1 MVTSQNLDNLFCYS
15 SICNYLD
22 PAVKGVHL
30 EAMGKMDETKSKL
43 IECVKLQQD
52 ETVGEAMA
60 GEEAGGEVAGG
71 EAVGKEEERAEGLII
86 LHDNRKLVED
96 FYMDTSYKKEQ
107 REKYNA
113 FKDIHQERGG
123 QASDVFE
130 EDVNSEFSDSSDKDE

>member
-1 MVTSQNLDNLFCYS
+1 MQDGRDFSVGAQ
-15 SICNYLD
+15 
-22 PAVKGVHL
+22 
-30 EAMGKMDETKSKL
+30 TKTKKRHRLSCK
-43 IECVKLQQD
+43 
-52 ETVGEAMA
+52 
-60 GEEAGGEVAGG
+60 
-71 EAVGKEEERAEGLII
+71 RAEGLII

-130 EDVNSEFSDSSDKDE
+130 EDVNSEFSDSSDEDE